1 MDLSAPWHVPVS
13 CRLSVVRPTTDTL
26 PSIKTERLPMSNRGD
41 RLRLA
46 MEARGVRKQ
55 HALAFQLQ
63 VHESAITRWK
73 ANRSLSL
80 DNAVAVCSALDI
92 SLDWLLLGR
101 GTMDFHKVSETK
113 TVGSEENYL
122 LAPFKQ
128 LSQLLSQ
135 QTNACLQ
142 ALIFS
147 LLTDVSPK

>member
-1 MDLSAPWHVPVS
+1 
-13 CRLSVVRPTTDTL
+13 
-26 PSIKTERLPMSNRGD
+26 
-41 RLRLA
+41 

-55 HALAFQLQ
+55 HALAFQLK

-73 ANRSLSL
+73 ANQSLSL
-80 DNAVAVCSALDI
+80 DNAVAVCTALDI

-101 GTMDFHKVSETK
+101 GTMDFHKIPETK
-113 TVGSEENYL
+113 TAGNEENYL

-147 LLTDVSPK
+147 VLADVSRK